1 MELRDFRRA
10 ERVPVQLVVKAV
22 LGGQPYRA
30 DLINLS
36 LTGGFL
42 EIDSQLPA
50 GTRMDL
56 HLPLPGGEPLVVRA
70 AVARY
75 GTCTKRVNHP
85 EVDNLVIA
93 AQGIGV
99 VFDELDD
106 CDAQRLQ
113 DYLDLVIDRF

>member
-1 MELRDFRRA
+1 MELHDYRRA

-42 EIDSQLPA
+42 ELDSQLPP

-56 HLPLPGGEPLVVRA
+56 HLPLPGGEPLIVRA
-70 AVARY
+70 TVSRY
-75 GTCTKRVNHP
+75 GTCTKHVNHR
-85 EVDNLVIA
+85 EVDNLVVA
-93 AQGIGV
+93 AEGV
-99 VFDELDD
+99 GLVFDELEDA
-106 CDAQRLQ
+106 DAQRLQ